1 LLYWTKSIVVKDLAT
16 VRDDLQGLDISHDQL
31 QDATNLP
38 VHNKLIIIT
47 DVIQQFGIRLLKKA
61 QKTEIATVIATVV
74 FAGLAISV
82 CTYLLV
88 KLSSWLSLIIF
99 VLWTGGSI
107 QILLYLLWKGKSKF
121 LKQNMTNSLRILL
134 NDVERYNSVIKAI
147 DINDQIEDVGNLGVS
162 IQAREKVLLALEL
175 TRNDL
180 IRALKTE
187 RILRENKSFIITNSD
202 LFTNNLATLASMQIT
217 EEATEHGKLL
227 NEALQISLDVQ
238 REMKNLQ
245 SQS

>member
-1 LLYWTKSIVVKDLAT
+1 M
-16 VRDDLQGLDISHDQL
+16 RDDLQGLDISHDQL

-61 QKTEIATVIATVV
+61 QKTEIATVV

-82 CTYLLV
+82 CIYLLV

-202 LFTNNLATLASMQIT
+202 LFTNNLAALASMQVT
-217 EEATEHGKLL
+217 EEATEHGRLL

-238 REMKNLQ
+238 QEMKNLQ

>member
-1 LLYWTKSIVVKDLAT
+1 M
-16 VRDDLQGLDISHDQL
+16 RDDLQGLDISHDQL

-38 VHNKLIIIT
+38 VDNKLIIIT
-47 DVIQQFGIRLLKKA
+47 DIIQQFSIRLLKKA
-61 QKTEIATVIATVV
+61 RKTEIATVA
-74 FAGLAISV
+74 FAGITISV

-99 VLWTGGSI
+99 ILWTSGSI
-107 QILLYLLWKGKSKF
+107 QILLYLLWRGKSKF

-202 LFTNNLATLASMQIT
+202 LFTNNLATLASMQVT

-238 REMKNLQ
+238 QEMKKLQ

>member
-1 LLYWTKSIVVKDLAT
+1 M
-16 VRDDLQGLDISHDQL
+16 RDDLQGLDISHDQL

-47 DVIQQFGIRLLKKA
+47 DVIQQFGIRLLEKA
-61 QKTEIATVIATVV
+61 QKTEIATVV

-202 LFTNNLATLASMQIT
+202 LFTNNLAALASMQVT
-217 EEATEHGKLL
+217 EEATEHGRLL

-238 REMKNLQ
+238 QEMKNLQ

>member
-1 LLYWTKSIVVKDLAT
+1 M
-16 VRDDLQGLDISHDQL
+16 RDDLQGLDISHDQL

-61 QKTEIATVIATVV
+61 QKTEIATVV
-74 FAGLAISV
+74 FAGIAISV

-202 LFTNNLATLASMQIT
+202 LFTNNLAALASMQVT
-217 EEATEHGKLL
+217 EEATEHGRLL

-238 REMKNLQ
+238 QEMKNLQ

>member
-1 LLYWTKSIVVKDLAT
+1 
-16 VRDDLQGLDISHDQL
+16 
-31 QDATNLP
+31 
-38 VHNKLIIIT
+38 
-47 DVIQQFGIRLLKKA
+47 LLKKA
-61 QKTEIATVIATVV
+61 QKTEIATVV

-202 LFTNNLATLASMQIT
+202 LFTNNLAALASMQVT
-217 EEATEHGKLL
+217 EEATEHGRLL

-238 REMKNLQ
+238 QEMKNLQ

>member
-1 LLYWTKSIVVKDLAT
+1 M
-16 VRDDLQGLDISHDQL
+16 RDDLQGLDISHDQL
-31 QDATNLP
+31 QDSTNLP

-47 DVIQQFGIRLLKKA
+47 DIIQKFAKKLLKKA
-61 QKTEIATVIATVV
+61 QQTETPTVV
-74 FAGLAISV
+74 FSGLAISV
-82 CTYLLV
+82 CTYPLLRQ
-88 KLSSWLSLIIF
+88 SSWISLIIF
-99 VLWTGGSI
+99 VLWISGII
-107 QILLYLLWKGKSKF
+107 QIGLYLLWKGKNKF

-147 DINDQIEDVGNLGVS
+147 DINDQIEDVGNLGVG
-162 IQAREKVLLALEL
+162 IQEREKVLIALEL

-202 LFTNNLATLASMQIT
+202 LFTSNLAALASMQVT
-217 EEATEHGKLL
+217 EEATEHGRLL

-238 REMKNLQ
+238 QEMKNLQ

>member
-1 LLYWTKSIVVKDLAT
+1 

-31 QDATNLP
+31 KNATNLP
-38 VHNKLIIIT
+38 VNNKLIIIT

-74 FAGLAISV
+74 FAVLAISV
-82 CTYLLV
+82 CTYPLV
-88 KLSSWLSLIIF
+88 KRSSWLSLIIF

-107 QILLYLLWKGKSKF
+107 QILLYLLWKGQSKF

-162 IQAREKVLLALEL
+162 IQSREKVLLALEL

-202 LFTNNLATLASMQIT
+202 LFTNNLAALASMQVT
-217 EEATEHGKLL
+217 EEATEHGRLL

-238 REMKNLQ
+238 QEMKNLQ

>member
-1 LLYWTKSIVVKDLAT
+1 M
-16 VRDDLQGLDISHDQL
+16 RDDLQGLDISHDQL

-61 QKTEIATVIATVV
+61 QKTEIATVV

-187 RILRENKSFIITNSD
+187 RILRENKSFIITNAD
-202 LFTNNLATLASMQIT
+202 LFTNNLATLASMQVT
-217 EEATEHGKLL
+217 EEATEHGRLL

>member
-1 LLYWTKSIVVKDLAT
+1 

-61 QKTEIATVIATVV
+61 QKTEIATVV
-74 FAGLAISV
+74 FAGIAISV

-147 DINDQIEDVGNLGVS
+147 DINDQIEDVGNLGVG
-162 IQAREKVLLALEL
+162 IQERKKVLIALEL

-202 LFTNNLATLASMQIT
+202 LFTNNLAALASMQVT
-217 EEATEHGKLL
+217 EEATEHGRLL

-238 REMKNLQ
+238 QEMKNLQ

>member
-1 LLYWTKSIVVKDLAT
+1 M
-16 VRDDLQGLDISHDQL
+16 RDDLQGLDISHDQL

-38 VHNKLIIIT
+38 VDNKLIIIT
-47 DVIQQFGIRLLKKA
+47 DIIQQFSIRLLKKA
-61 QKTEIATVIATVV
+61 RKTEIATVA
-74 FAGLAISV
+74 FAGITISV

-99 VLWTGGSI
+99 ILWTSGSI
-107 QILLYLLWKGKSKF
+107 QILLYLLWRGKMKF

-147 DINDQIEDVGNLGVS
+147 HINDQIEDVGNLGVS
-162 IQAREKVLLALEL
+162 IQEREKVLLALEL

-202 LFTNNLATLASMQIT
+202 LFTNNLATLASMQVT

-238 REMKNLQ
+238 QEMKKLQ

>member
-1 LLYWTKSIVVKDLAT
+1 

-38 VHNKLIIIT
+38 VDNKLIIIT
-47 DVIQQFGIRLLKKA
+47 DIIQQFSIRLLKKA
-61 QKTEIATVIATVV
+61 RKTEIATVA
-74 FAGLAISV
+74 FAGITISV

-99 VLWTGGSI
+99 ILWTSGSI
-107 QILLYLLWKGKSKF
+107 QILLYLLWRGKSKF

-147 DINDQIEDVGNLGVS
+147 HINDQIEDVGNLGVS

-202 LFTNNLATLASMQIT
+202 LFTNNLATLASMQVT

-238 REMKNLQ
+238 QEMKKLQ

>member
-1 LLYWTKSIVVKDLAT
+1 M
-16 VRDDLQGLDISHDQL
+16 RDDLQGLDISHDQL
-31 QDATNLP
+31 QDSTNLP

-47 DVIQQFGIRLLKKA
+47 DIIQEFGRKLLKKT
-61 QKTEIATVIATVV
+61 QQTETPTVV
-74 FAGLAISV
+74 FGGLAISV
-82 CTYLLV
+82 CTYLLL
-88 KLSSWLSLIIF
+88 KLSSWTSLIIF
-99 VLWTGGSI
+99 VLWVSGII
-107 QILLYLLWKGKSKF
+107 QMGLYLLWKGKSKF

-147 DINDQIEDVGNLGVS
+147 DINDQIEDVGNLGVG
-162 IQAREKVLLALEL
+162 IQEREKVLIALEL

-187 RILRENKSFIITNSD
+187 KILRENKSFIITNSD
-202 LFTNNLATLASMQIT
+202 LFTNNLAALASMQVT
-217 EEATEHGKLL
+217 EKATEHGRLL

>member
-1 LLYWTKSIVVKDLAT
+1 

-31 QDATNLP
+31 QDSTNLP

-47 DVIQQFGIRLLKKA
+47 DIIQEFGRKLLKKT
-61 QKTEIATVIATVV
+61 QQTETPTVV

-82 CTYLLV
+82 CTYLLL
-88 KLSSWLSLIIF
+88 KLSSWTSLIIF
-99 VLWTGGSI
+99 VLWVSGII
-107 QILLYLLWKGKSKF
+107 QMGLYLLWQGKSKF

-147 DINDQIEDVGNLGVS
+147 DINDQIEDVGNLGVG
-162 IQAREKVLLALEL
+162 IQEREKVLIALEL

-187 RILRENKSFIITNSD
+187 KILRENKSFIITNSD
-202 LFTNNLATLASMQIT
+202 LFTNNLAALASMQVT
-217 EEATEHGKLL
+217 EKATEHGRLL

>member
-1 LLYWTKSIVVKDLAT
+1 

-31 QDATNLP
+31 QELTNLP
-38 VHNKLIIIT
+38 VNNKLIIIT
-47 DVIQQFGIRLLKKA
+47 DIIQQFSRQMLKKA
-61 QKTEIATVIATVV
+61 QGTESATVV
-74 FAGLAISV
+74 FVGLSISV

-88 KLSSWLSLIIF
+88 KLSSWILLIILL
-99 VLWTGGSI
+99 LWAGGTI
-107 QILLYLLWKGKSKF
+107 QTLLYLLWKAKSKF

-147 DINDQIEDVGNLGVS
+147 DINDQIEDVGNVEVG
-162 IQAREKVLLALEL
+162 IQEREKVLLALKL

-202 LFTNNLATLASMQIT
+202 LFAHNLAALASMQVT
-217 EEATEHGKLL
+217 EEATEHGRLL

-238 REMKNLQ
+238 HEMKSLQ
-245 SQS
+245 SKS

>member
-1 LLYWTKSIVVKDLAT
+1 
-16 VRDDLQGLDISHDQL
+16 VRDDLQGLDISHDHL
-31 QDATNLP
+31 QELTNLP
-38 VHNKLIIIT
+38 VNNKLIIVT
-47 DVIQQFGIRLLKKA
+47 DIVEKFSKELLKKIR
-61 QKTEIATVIATVV
+61 QTEGTTVV
-74 FAGLAISV
+74 FIGVALAV
-82 CTYLLV
+82 FTYLLL
-88 KLSSWLSLIIF
+88 KLSPWMSLIILL
-99 VLWTGGSI
+99 LWSGGTIQTG
-107 QILLYLLWKGKSKF
+107 LYLLWKLKSKF

-202 LFTNNLATLASMQIT
+202 LFTNNLAALASMQVT
-217 EEATEHGKLL
+217 EEATEHGRLL

-238 REMKNLQ
+238 QEMKNLQ

>member
-1 LLYWTKSIVVKDLAT
+1 M
-16 VRDDLQGLDISHDQL
+16 RDDLQGLDISHDQL

-38 VHNKLIIIT
+38 VHNKLVIIT

-61 QKTEIATVIATVV
+61 QKTEIATVV

-202 LFTNNLATLASMQIT
+202 LFTNNLAALASMQVT
-217 EEATEHGKLL
+217 EEATEHGRLL

-238 REMKNLQ
+238 QEMKNLQ

>member
-47 DVIQQFGIRLLKKA
+47 DVIQQFGIRLLEKA
-61 QKTEIATVIATVV
+61 QKTEIATVV

-202 LFTNNLATLASMQIT
+202 LFTNNLAALASMQVT
-217 EEATEHGKLL
+217 EEATEHGRLL

-238 REMKNLQ
+238 QEMKNLQ

>member
-1 LLYWTKSIVVKDLAT
+1 M
-16 VRDDLQGLDISHDQL
+16 RDDLQGLDISHDQL

-38 VHNKLIIIT
+38 VDNKLIIIT
-47 DVIQQFGIRLLKKA
+47 DIIQQFSIRLLKKA
-61 QKTEIATVIATVV
+61 QKTEIATVV

-99 VLWTGGSI
+99 ILWTSGSI

-162 IQAREKVLLALEL
+162 IQEREKVLLALEL

-187 RILRENKSFIITNSD
+187 RILRENKSFIITNAD
-202 LFTNNLATLASMQIT
+202 LFTNNLAALASMQIT

>member
-1 LLYWTKSIVVKDLAT
+1 M
-16 VRDDLQGLDISHDQL
+16 RDDLQGLDISHDQL

-61 QKTEIATVIATVV
+61 QKTEIATVV
-74 FAGLAISV
+74 FAGLAIYV

-134 NDVERYNSVIKAI
+134 NDVERYNYVIKAI

-202 LFTNNLATLASMQIT
+202 LFTNNLAALASMQVT
-217 EEATEHGKLL
+217 EEATEHGRLL

-238 REMKNLQ
+238 QEMKNLQ

>member
-1 LLYWTKSIVVKDLAT
+1 M
-16 VRDDLQGLDISHDQL
+16 RDDLQGLDISHDQL

-38 VHNKLIIIT
+38 VDNKLIIIT
-47 DVIQQFGIRLLKKA
+47 DIIQQFSIRLLKKA
-61 QKTEIATVIATVV
+61 RKTEIATVV
-74 FAGLAISV
+74 FAGITTSV

-99 VLWTGGSI
+99 ILWTSGSI
-107 QILLYLLWKGKSKF
+107 QILLYLLWRGKSKF

-147 DINDQIEDVGNLGVS
+147 HINDQIEDVGNLGVS
-162 IQAREKVLLALEL
+162 IQEREKVLLALEL

-202 LFTNNLATLASMQIT
+202 LFTNNLATLASMQVT

-238 REMKNLQ
+238 QEMKKLQ

>member
-1 LLYWTKSIVVKDLAT
+1 M
-16 VRDDLQGLDISHDQL
+16 RDDLQGLDISHDQL

-38 VHNKLIIIT
+38 VDNKLIIIT
-47 DVIQQFGIRLLKKA
+47 DIIQQFSIKLLKKA
-61 QKTEIATVIATVV
+61 QKTEIATVV
-74 FAGLAISV
+74 FAGSAISV

-88 KLSSWLSLIIF
+88 KLSSLLSLIIF
-99 VLWTGGSI
+99 ILWTSGSI
-107 QILLYLLWKGKSKF
+107 QVLLYLLWKGKSKF

-162 IQAREKVLLALEL
+162 IQEREKVLLALEL